1 MFLLACP
8 RIMNDLYQIH
18 TPQPDPKNLCKV
30 TQSLTKIFNIKDFE
44 SLVAGERDE
53 SGAGVVGR
61 QLLHIPKVSTKMLHK
76 LYSLFL
82 LFPKLYVAIA
92 ASSDDKVTP
101 LNKERIIIILQQLS
115 SPFHIHFINF

>member
-1 MFLLACP
+1 MAFCMFLLACP
-8 RIMNDLYQIH
+8 CIMNDLYQTH
-18 TPQPDPKNLCKV
+18 TPQTDPKNLCKV

-61 QLLHIPKVSTKMLHK
+61 QLLHIPKVSTKMLYK

-101 LNKERIIIILQQLS
+101 LNNERIIIILQ
-115 SPFHIHFINF
+115 